1 VTDSKAKILLTAS
14 TFPRWAGDTEPE
26 FILQLATALSQ
37 HYQVTV
43 LAPHCAG
50 AARQET
56 IGPVTVRRYRYA
68 PTPLQSLAYGG
79 GIMANLRARPWRW
92 LLVPSLLLSQLYSM
106 WSICREQRIALLHVH
121 WIIPQGLALLLG
133 KMLGWR
139 PPPTLLTS
147 HGADLFALRS
157 APLRWLKRQ
166 LLQQADQVNVVS
178 HAMLDECEALGLRRG
193 SVIVRSMGVDL
204 QHRFTDTTPWHERSG
219 LVFVGRLVEKKGVD
233 VLIKAFARLQTDYP
247 EATLTIIGDGPL
259 RSELETLAA
268 TLDCSGAI
276 TFKGAVPNDTIP
288 ALLNQ
293 HRIAVV
299 PSVIARDGDQ
309 EGLGLVAVEAMGCG
323 CAVVSSDLDALKDV
337 VQNEENGRVTNAG
350 DSVDLAQ
357 VTGELLGDPT
367 TAASFAAAGHK
378 SAQARFDWPGV
389 AEDYCQIYDEL
400 IHER

>member
-14 TFPRWAGDTEPE
+14 TFPRWDSDTEPE
-26 FILQLATALSQ
+26 FILQLATALSKY
-37 HYQVTV
+37 YQVTV

-68 PTPLQSLAYGG
+68 PTALQSLAYGG

-92 LLVPSLLLSQLYSM
+92 LLVPGLLLSQLYSM
-106 WSICREQRIALLHVH
+106 WSICRESKIALLHVH

-133 KMLGWR
+133 KILGWR
-139 PPPTLLTS
+139 PPPVLLTS

-166 LLQQADQVNVVS
+166 ILQQADQVNVVS
-178 HAMLDECEALGLRRG
+178 HAMLDECEALGLHRDA
-193 SVIVRSMGVDL
+193 VIVRSMGVDL
-204 QHRFTDTTPWHERSG
+204 QHRFTATTPWQERSG

-233 VLIKAFARLQTDYP
+233 VLIKAFARLQTDHP
-247 EATLTIIGDGPL
+247 EITLTIIGDGPL
-259 RSELETLAA
+259 RSELEALSAA
-268 TLDCSGAI
+268 LGCSGAI

-288 ALLNQ
+288 AVLNQ

-299 PSVIARDGDQ
+299 PSVIASDGDQ

-323 CAVVSSDLDALKDV
+323 CAVVSSDIGALKDV
-337 VQNEENGRVTNAG
+337 ITNRKTGLMVPTG
-350 DSVDLAQ
+350 DCVELAQ
-357 VTGELLGDPT
+357 GLGQLLQEQEKTQGIADVGR
-367 TAASFAAAGHK
+367 ANVRE
-378 SAQARFDWPGV
+378 RFDWPRV
-389 AEDYCQIYDEL
+389 ARDYSRFYIEL
-400 IHER
+400 MR